1 MKRTTVFCALAL
13 VSCLS
18 CWAVPADAYE
28 RGRPWLSD
36 QPWEKLGVDIGFFLT
51 DFSSNVALTGAG
63 AGVIL
68 NFEDMLGL
76 DATTNQFRISGHY
89 RMWRR
94 HHLHFTYY
102 NLSRDA
108 EQTLEFSI
116 PEVDPP
122 IEAGALA
129 RTNLDIKIYKIG
141 YTFSFWN
148 DNRVDLGAGLGFHV
162 MDLGVGFKV
171 AAEGSAGGEQ
181 GSFAREVLAEETT
194 LPLPVLM
201 LRGNV
206 AITKRVFL
214 KQSLEVLYISL
225 SGFEGLLLDA
235 NIALEGH
242 ICRFFGLG
250 LGYNFMQIEIEG
262 DGGSDFLGGGWN
274 GKLNLD
280 YSGINIYGKFFF

>member
-1 MKRTTVFCALAL
+1 V
-13 VSCLS
+13 
-18 CWAVPADAYE
+18 DAYE

-36 QPWEKLGVDIGFFLT
+36 QPWEKLGVSIGYFFANFNS
-51 DFSSNVALTGAG
+51 DVALTGAG
-63 AGVIL
+63 AGVVL
-68 NFEDMLGL
+68 NFEDLLGL
-76 DATTNQFRISGHY
+76 DSATNTFRISGHY

-102 NLSRDA
+102 DVSRDA
-108 EQTLEFSI
+108 EQILEVSI

-129 RTNLDIKIYKIG
+129 KTNLDIRIYRIG

-162 MDLGVGFKV
+162 MDIGAGFKV
-171 AAEGSAGGEQ
+171 AAEGSAGGEE
-181 GSFAREVLAEETT
+181 GSFLREVLAEQLTA
-194 LPLPVLM
+194 PLPVLM
-201 LRGNV
+201 LRANV

-214 KQSLEVLYISL
+214 KQSFEAFYINL

-235 NIALEGH
+235 NIAVEGH

-250 LGYNFMQIEIEG
+250 LGFNFMQVEIEG
-262 DGGSDFLGGGWN
+262 DGGDGFLGAGWN
-274 GKLNLD
+274 GKLNFD
-280 YSGINIYGKFFF
+280 YSGLNLYGKFFF